1 MNRFRL
7 SKGVVALWLFV
18 LDVLWAVRGRAAT
31 PRPRGLRSKTMQ
43 VRRSRKTRIPL
54 KTSRMDRWFA
64 AAHLVAL
71 TATLAAGSASAEEAA
86 GDWSGLLA
94 GQLHVI
100 VHVTKDAGGHY
111 DATLESPDQGSFVLA
126 ADKVAADAGRF
137 SFTIPRIGG
146 SFAGTWN
153 AEKHGWV
160 GIWTQGQS
168 LPLVLSRMTS
178 RAAALAPAR
187 RPQEEAIAAGPR
199 PYRQEAVTFANAGA
213 GIKLAGTLSIPDGAG
228 PFPAVVLICGS
239 GPETR
244 DEDVMGHKIF
254 LVLADAL
261 NRRGIAVLRYDR
273 RGVGESAGN
282 YATATFADFAADAES
297 ALRFLRSRPEV
308 AADRVGLIGHSEGG
322 AVAPLMAVRDPSVRF
337 VVLMAAPGM
346 RIGQLLRLQA
356 AKIAKAS
363 GASDADVASKLAFFD
378 TLYVDLAAATS
389 NEQALAVAK
398 ADVALAVAGKII
410 PAASANAIAT
420 MVTSP
425 WARDAF
431 AYDPVPALRQLKT
444 PVLALNGS
452 LDLQVPADE
461 DLSPIRAAL
470 QGNPR
475 ATIVEL
481 PSLNHLFQTAKLGA
495 PAEYGEIEE
504 TLAPAALKMIADWVV
519 AHGS

>member
-1 MNRFRL
+1 M
-7 SKGVVALWLFV
+7 S
-18 LDVLWAVRGRAAT
+18 
-31 PRPRGLRSKTMQ
+31 P
-43 VRRSRKTRIPL
+43 
-54 KTSRMDRWFA
+54 WFA
-64 AAHLVAL
+64 AVHLMAL
-71 TATLAAGSASAEEAA
+71 IATLAGRASAEEAA

-100 VHVTKDAGGHY
+100 VHVSKDAGGHY
-111 DATLESPDQGSFVLA
+111 GATLESPDQGSVVLP
-126 ADKVAADAGRF
+126 ADKVAADADYF
-137 SFTIPRIGG
+137 SFTIPKIGG
-146 SFAGTWN
+146 SFAGTWYP
-153 AEKHGWV
+153 EKNGWV
-160 GIWTQGQS
+160 GTWTQGPS
-168 LPLVLSRMTS
+168 VPFVLSRMTS
-178 RAAALAPAR
+178 RAAALAPAK

-199 PYRQEAVTFANAGA
+199 PYRQEAVNFANPGA
-213 GIKLAGTLSIPDGAG
+213 GIKLAGTLSIPNGAG

-261 NRRGIAVLRYDR
+261 NRRGIAVLRYDK
-273 RGVGESAGN
+273 RGVGASTGN
-282 YATATFADFAADAES
+282 YATATFTDFAADAES
-297 ALRFLRSRPEV
+297 ALGFLMSRPEI
-308 AADRVGLIGHSEGG
+308 AADHVGLVGHSEGG
-322 AVAPLMAVRDPSVRF
+322 IVAPMVAGRDPSVRF

-346 RIGQLLRLQA
+346 RLGQLLRLQN

-363 GASDADVASKLAFFD
+363 GTPDADIARTSAFFD
-378 TLYVDLAAATS
+378 KFYVDQATAKGD
-389 NEQALAVAK
+389 EQALAIAK
-398 ADVALAVAGKII
+398 ADVAQAVANKII
-410 PAASANAIAT
+410 PAGSADAIAT

-425 WARDAF
+425 WARQAF

-452 LDLQVPADE
+452 LDLQVPAEE

-481 PSLNHLFQTAKLGA
+481 PSLNHLFQTAKLGT

-519 AHGS
+519 AHSF